1 MNYQRFLTAFGMT
14 YAGCPELPSGYAGQG
29 GNQRNRYCE
38 SITKA
43 LNSSRLAD
51 LLVQRFDG
59 AGLAAHPEE
68 GAFIV
73 RAFLQYLAV
82 RVDCAA

>member
-1 MNYQRFLTAFGMT
+1 MNYQRFLTMSGMT
-14 YAGCPELPSGYAGQG
+14 YTDCPGFPSGYAGQG

-51 LLVQRFDG
+51 LLMQGFDG

-68 GAFIV
+68 GALIV

-82 RVDCAA
+82 GVDCAA